1 MTIQETQK
9 KLPSFASQVWTL
21 TQGKQLTA
29 TAHLVLRALAS
40 FEGQRGLFPS
50 HEAIAARAGC
60 STRTVIRALEVAY
73 RLGIVE
79 RIKRVKRHGGKVVRA
94 SNSYILHRVGTQA
107 AKEAARQFTRQL
119 RAALERRK
127 QRIFQTDKMSA
138 ESNLNSFHNYSPSD
152 WLDILTKLDAGMT
165 AEQAGYRALPPSPV

>member
-21 TQGKQLTA
+21 TQSKQLTA

-40 FEGQRGLFPS
+40 FDGQRGLFPS

-79 RIKRVKRHGGKVVRA
+79 RIKRVKRHGGRVVRA
-94 SNSYILHRVGTQA
+94 SNSYILHRVDTRA

-127 QRIFQTDKMSA
+127 QRFFQTDKMAA
-138 ESNLNSFHNYSPSD
+138 ESNLNSFYNYSKSD
-152 WLDILTKLDAGMT
+152 WLDILSKLETGMT
-165 AEQAGYRALPPSPV
+165 PEQAGYRGFTPPPL